1 MNVIIS
7 KIIYK
12 YKETIMKRF
21 TSVVLAL
28 LMLFVAFTPLVS
40 AYSDTPSAKYPNILI
55 EGRSKYNP
63 IISSEGKT
71 LFPVEYDMDVVKA
84 GVADCLPLL
93 GQGLLTNNFDPWVE
107 RFYQTIAPFFEEL
120 INEEDGEITNG
131 SYAQYQCGNDET
143 IIPYGADYFFRYDWR
158 ISACDVADQL
168 YNYIQ
173 LIKEKT
179 GAEKVNLIGR
189 CYGGNVL
196 AAYLYEYGCDD
207 IDTAVYLT
215 SLSQGGYMSDNA
227 FAGKFNFNGMDIEN
241 AVEYYELVDDPALA
255 ELLRATVSFINTFY
269 GLEGSTKLLT
279 KFVNKLY
286 PVIAP
291 QIMTATF
298 AGLVGY
304 WGMVSEGYEDAK
316 ALIFAGQEDKYA
328 GFIEKIDH
336 YHYDIQLHETEII
349 QSCIDKGMKF
359 ANIAK
364 YGCVAYPC
372 FETSKEDGDDTI
384 ELRKASLGATV
395 ALLGETLNAKYLSTA
410 DMKYISS
417 DKIVD
422 SSTCAFKDYTWF
434 FKGIEHGTFPIS
446 IDNFWRHICAQ
457 EDQMTVFDNENYPQF
472 LKMNPDNETF
482 APLTDTPVERT
493 KIEIFFAKISRFF
506 TALINQFKSL
516 LIKEK

>member
-1 MNVIIS
+1 
-7 KIIYK
+7 
-12 YKETIMKRF
+12 MKKVA
-21 TSVVLAL
+21 SVLLVM
-28 LMLFVAFTPLVS
+28 LMLFAAVAPAAS
-40 AYSDTPSAKYPNILI
+40 AYSETPSPKYPNILV

-63 IISSEGKT
+63 IISAEGKT

-84 GVADCLPLL
+84 GVAECIPLL
-93 GQGLLTNNFDPWVE
+93 GYGLLTDNFDPWVE
-107 RFYQTIAPFFEEL
+107 RFYQTIAPFYEEL
-120 INEEDGEITNG
+120 INEDDGEITNG
-131 SYAQYQCGNDET
+131 SYARYQCGNDDT

-158 ISACDVADQL
+158 VSACDVADQL
-168 YNYIQ
+168 DNYIQ

-207 IDTAVYLT
+207 VDTAVYLT
-215 SLSQGGYMSDNA
+215 SLSQGGYLSDNA
-227 FAGKFNFNGMDIEN
+227 FAGRFNFRGLDVEN
-241 AVEYYELVDDPALA
+241 AAEYYELIADPALA
-255 ELLRATVSFINTFY
+255 EMLRATVSFVNTLN
-269 GLEGSTKLLT
+269 GLDATTDFLT
-279 KFVNKLY
+279 EFVNKLY
-286 PVIAP
+286 PIMAP
-291 QIMTATF
+291 RIMSATF

-316 ALIFAGQEDKYA
+316 AIIFGGQEDKYA

-364 YGCVAYPC
+364 YGCVAYPL
-372 FETSKEDGDDTI
+372 FETSNEDGDDTI

-395 ALLGETLNAKYLSTA
+395 APLGQTLSKAYLSTA
-410 DMKYISS
+410 DMSYVSS

-422 SSTCAFKDYTWF
+422 ASTCAFKDYTWF
-434 FKGIEHGTFPIS
+434 FKGVEHGTFPAC

-457 EDQMTVFDNENYPQF
+457 EGQMTVFDDENYPQF
-472 LKMNPDNETF
+472 VKVDLENGTF
-482 APLTDTPVERT
+482 APLTDTPTVKTEKET
-493 KIEIFFAKISRFF
+493 FLAKIFRFVR
-506 TALINQFKSL
+506 ALIKQL
-516 LIKEK
+516 LSMIIPQD